1 MRTGIWG
8 WPARSDND
16 FEFQHKN
23 LVILRISFIMI
34 NKKGKNGVFSRMI
47 ETTEERENTE
57 CHPKTEQK
65 Y

>member
-1 MRTGIWG
+1 
-8 WPARSDND
+8 
-16 FEFQHKN
+16 
-23 LVILRISFIMI
+23 MI